1 MVAIQVIPKTVPL
14 VQRLVINRRN
24 DPLTGG
30 RGIGGDVEASDEDED
45 EDEKEEEEEAVEKR
59 LARSEGDREAGKPT
73 IRWGDAKI
81 MILRP
86 RDN

>member
-1 MVAIQVIPKTVPL
+1 MIL
-14 VQRLVINRRN
+14 LR
-24 DPLTGG
+24 GG

-45 EDEKEEEEEAVEKR
+45 EDEKEEKEEEVEKR